1 MELKLPIHSVGAP
14 SLKIVV
20 NSEHKGMV
28 EVLGQGNIDDQAEE
42 KVCSL
47 KESWVMKYGWCDTWL

>member
-1 MELKLPIHSVGAP
+1 MELKLPIHSVRAL

-42 KVCSL
+42 KECRL
-47 KESWVMKYGWCDTWL
+47 KESWDMKYDWCDT

>member
-1 MELKLPIHSVGAP
+1 MELKLPSHSVSAL

-20 NSEHKGMV
+20 NSVHKGMV

-47 KESWVMKYGWCDTWL
+47 KE